1 MRVKKLT
8 KAAKKA
14 IEAVRIKN
22 LQVDFSPKPQRKKK
36 LRGSHSNMEGAI
48 DVTTLPK
55 QPHKKHTR

>member
-22 LQVDFSPKPQRKKK
+22 LQVDLSSKPQRKKK
-36 LRGSHSNMEGAI
+36 RRGSHTNMEGGIA
-48 DVTTLPK
+48 THTLPK

>member
-1 MRVKKLT
+1 MKVKKLT

-36 LRGSHSNMEGAI
+36 RRGCDADRENGVATH
-48 DVTTLPK
+48 TLPK
-55 QPHKKHTR
+55 QPKRPNR